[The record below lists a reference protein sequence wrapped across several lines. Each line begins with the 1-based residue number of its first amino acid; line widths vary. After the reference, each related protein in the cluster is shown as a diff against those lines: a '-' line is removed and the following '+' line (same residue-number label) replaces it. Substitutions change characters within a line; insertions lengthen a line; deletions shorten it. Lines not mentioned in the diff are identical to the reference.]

1 MFVQRDENAAIIGVF
16 ANLQPGVAE
25 EWVDGAQLTPM
36 VPSRDQVEAQRLHA
50 YADAV
55 TGSDRFFAEV
65 SRLTATNGPSDE
77 IAAAQLAGVNRYA
90 EIQAQ
95 FPWPA
100 K

>member
-1 MFVQRDENAAIIGVF
+1 MFVQRDDNGDIIGVF

-25 EWVDGAQLTPM
+25 EWIDGAQLTPM
-36 VPSRDQVEAQRLHA
+36 APTRDEVEAQRLHA

-55 TGSDRFFAEV
+55 SGSDRFFAEV
-65 SRLTATNGPSDE
+65 SRLAATNGSPEE
-77 IAAAQLAGVNRYA
+77 IAAVQLAGVTRYA

-100 K
+100 Q